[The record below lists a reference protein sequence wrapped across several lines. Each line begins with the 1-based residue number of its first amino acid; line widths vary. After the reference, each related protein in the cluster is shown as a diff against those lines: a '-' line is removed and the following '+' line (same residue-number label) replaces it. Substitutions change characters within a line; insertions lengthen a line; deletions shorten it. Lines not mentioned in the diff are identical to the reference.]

1 MNAKEYVESVINA
14 VNEKNPN
21 ESEFKTAVKEVF
33 ESLVP
38 YFEKHEELIDEA
50 LLERVVEPD
59 RIISFRVTWLD
70 DQNSIQVNRGY
81 RVQFNSALGP
91 YKGGLRLHPS
101 VNQSIVK
108 FLGFE
113 QVFKNSL
120 TTLPMGGGKGGS
132 DFDPKGKSN
141 NEVMRFCQAFM
152 AELQR
157 HIGADLDIPAGDIG
171 VGAREIGYLYG
182 YYKKIRDVHA
192 QGFLTG
198 KSVGWGGSLVR
209 TQATG
214 YGLVYFVENMLN
226 DLNTDF
232 KNKTVV
238 VSGSGNVAIY
248 AIEKCQSFGAKVV
261 ACSDSNGYIYDHNGL
276 DLVSI
281 KDIKEVKRARISTY
295 CDTHS
300 NAVFNEGSTNIWDI
314 KCDIALPCATQGELD
329 KKAAQTLIN
338 NGCIVVAEGAN
349 MPSTLEAIDL
359 FIKNNVY
366 FAPGKA
372 ANAGGVATSGLEM
385 SQNSLRL
392 SWSFEEVDEKLKGIM
407 KNIYLNASI
416 TALEYGHPKN
426 LVIGSNIAGFKK
438 VAEAMIAQ
446 GLV

>member
-1 MNAKEYVESVINA
+1 M
-14 VNEKNPN
+14 
-21 ESEFKTAVKEVF
+21 
-33 ESLVP
+33 
-38 YFEKHEELIDEA
+38 
-50 LLERVVEPD
+50 
-59 RIISFRVTWLD
+59 
-70 DQNSIQVNRGY
+70 
-81 RVQFNSALGP
+81 
-91 YKGGLRLHPS
+91 LRSMRLKS
-101 VNQSIVK
+101 VNH
-108 FLGFE
+108 L
-113 QVFKNSL
+113 
-120 TTLPMGGGKGGS
+120 
-132 DFDPKGKSN
+132 
-141 NEVMRFCQAFM
+141 
-152 AELQR
+152 
-157 HIGADLDIPAGDIG
+157 
-171 VGAREIGYLYG
+171 
-182 YYKKIRDVHA
+182 
-192 QGFLTG
+192 
-198 KSVGWGGSLVR
+198 
-209 TQATG
+209 
-214 YGLVYFVENMLN
+214 
-226 DLNTDF
+226 
-232 KNKTVV
+232 
-238 VSGSGNVAIY
+238 
-248 AIEKCQSFGAKVV
+248 GAKVV